1 MTDGLAIFYADAF
14 ESGGAPVGIQHLAR
28 ALSPSAPVSVY
39 GRRSDAVLDLGS
51 ARRREYDSVTELP
64 GALTR
69 WLEEDRPALLVV
81 IGFFLPHNPIVFHVA
96 AKAGV
101 PTAIHP
107 MSQIADA
114 ILTDRVFTHGCD
126 VSDLEQQ
133 ALNVERTKDRI
144 AARVSPVAKRVFCAT
159 AGRYMISKSRAL
171 AVLSEEEG
179 RQIRAMYPG
188 SPSASISMPWGTDV
202 ESIPGESSEHFY
214 RHDMGLD
221 DGRANLVIWSRLDYR
236 FKGLDRAIEGMRWLA
251 DQPDA
256 RGDNG
261 ELPVRLFLCG
271 PDYRGGVLAAQRHI
285 AEAGLEND
293 VFILGPDQYQ
303 PGSKKPLRD
312 ADATVLLS
320 RWDGSPRTL
329 REAAHYG
336 TPMIVCEE
344 TNFADLVR
352 SSGAGSVVD
361 GDDPSAVGLAFVE
374 LADPTTQGRAA
385 KGALELGERST
396 WERIGAE
403 LLRQGRSAF

>member
-14 ESGGAPVGIQHLAR
+14 QSGGAPVGVQHLAR

-39 GRRSDAVLDLGS
+39 GRRSEADLDLGT
-51 ARRREYDSVTELP
+51 ARRCEYDSVTELRSSLS
-64 GALTR
+64 G
-69 WLEEDRPALLVV
+69 WLKEDRPALLVV
-81 IGFFLPHNPIVFHVA
+81 IGFFLPHNPIAFHVA
-96 AKAGV
+96 SKLGV

-107 MSQIADA
+107 MSQIADT

-133 ALNVERTKDRI
+133 TLNVERTKDRI
-144 AARVSPVAKRVFCAT
+144 AARVSPIAKRVFCAT
-159 AGRYMISKSRAL
+159 AGRYMIAKSQAL
-171 AVLSEEEG
+171 ALLSEEEG
-179 RQIRAMYPG
+179 RQIRAMYPR
-188 SPSASISMPWGTDV
+188 SPSTSLSMPWGTDV
-202 ESIPGESSEHFY
+202 ESIPDESSGHFY
-214 RHDMGLD
+214 RDEMGLD
-221 DGRANLVIWSRLDYR
+221 DGRANLVIWCRLDYR

-251 DQPDA
+251 DQDDVRRA
-256 RGDNG
+256 DG

-271 PDYRGGVLAAQRHI
+271 PDYRSGAVAAQRHI
-285 AEAGLEND
+285 EEAGLGD
-293 VFILGPDQYQ
+293 HVFILGPDEYR

-336 TPMIVCEE
+336 TPMVVCEE

-361 GDDPSAVGLAFVE
+361 GDDASAVGLAFLAMADPAVQGPAAEGSRE
-374 LADPTTQGRAA
+374 LA
-385 KGALELGERST
+385 ERST
-396 WERIGAE
+396 WECIGAD
-403 LLRQGRSAF
+403 LLRQARSAF